1 MSERGKSENEGK
13 RVRRIN
19 VVIGKV
25 ERRERKRV
33 GEWKRGTERE
43 KNRENE
49 NEGNG
54 KKNGARLKAQAYT
67 YLPFYIQNKQ
77 VHMDIPE

>member
-1 MSERGKSENEGK
+1 M
-13 RVRRIN
+13 
-19 VVIGKV
+19 VIGKV

-43 KNRENE
+43 NNREKE

-67 YLPFYIQNKQ
+67 TYLPFYIQNKQ